1 MQAIYGLNFNVHE
14 AITRREERMGRKTEG
29 ANGLKVKILGFCNHL
44 RVLFILFQT
53 SYFVVLKRL
62 VFMNF
67 YRTLGLKDTKTHTFK
82 VLLNRTSKFA
92 LFRLG

>member
-44 RVLFILFQT
+44 RVLFILYKT
-53 SYFVVLKRL
+53 S
-62 VFMNF
+62 
-67 YRTLGLKDTKTHTFK
+67 
-82 VLLNRTSKFA
+82 
-92 LFRLG
+92 